1 MRARWCARNFSESFL
16 LDAVLAGEVALP
28 AGRTKEPFID
38 AEDIADVVV
47 EALRR
52 KPDLSLAYLEKTLP
66 TKHPGGLAL
75 YLDGLRKAGLE

>member
-1 MRARWCARNFSESFL
+1 M
-16 LDAVLAGEVALP
+16 P